1 MKSDESRHQSAALL
15 QTVLIC
21 GVVEVLVLVLLQQWT
36 KSWGGAVVLSIIA
49 LGPLSLWFARPLYRY
64 LLREQQ

>member
-1 MKSDESRHQSAALL
+1 MKSDESRLRSAALL

-21 GVVEVLVLVLLQQWT
+21 GVVEALVLVVLHYWT
-36 KSWGGAVVLSIIA
+36 NSWGGAVVLSIVA

-64 LLREQQ
+64 LLQAR